1 MKAMAR
7 ARIMTTATTEPTI
20 APVFEDLDDE
30 DLVKESASVLD
41 SKESL
46 LEN

>member
-1 MKAMAR
+1 MKPMAR
-7 ARIMTTATTEPTI
+7 ARIMTTPTTEPTI
-20 APVFEDLDDE
+20 APVFEVLDDE

-41 SKESL
+41 SKEAL